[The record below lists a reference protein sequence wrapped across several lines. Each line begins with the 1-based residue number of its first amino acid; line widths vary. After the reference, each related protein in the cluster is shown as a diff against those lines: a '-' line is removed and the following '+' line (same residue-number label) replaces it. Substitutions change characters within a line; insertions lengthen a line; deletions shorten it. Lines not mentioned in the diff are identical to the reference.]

1 MRYHH
6 PPLCRQLLLRDL
18 QDFWVEVFTTIERY
32 KIWHHGKKRQQQY
45 FFFCKLK
52 IPERKRENSL
62 VCLFFFLFVDNA
74 YYFADEAIQDFR
86 RKIVQVD

>member
-45 FFFCKLK
+45 FFLQV
-52 IPERKRENSL
+52 ENSRKKKRKL
-62 VCLFFFLFVDNA
+62 PRLSFFFFLFVDNA
-74 YYFADEAIQDFR
+74 YYFADEAILDFR